1 MKIIIII
8 LTDKILI
15 SFSIFLVMKGE
26 NEEQPRLEQHA
37 SEERPE

>member
-26 NEEQPRLEQHA
+26 IEEEERLEQHA

>member
-26 NEEQPRLEQHA
+26 NEEQQRLEQHA